1 MGDFGAAAL
10 TKAIYHATKSP
21 EDLNN
26 WLKSSATVLSK
37 YYVTTDGNNPTG
49 KDPNGTKRDLLTSLY
64 QWRELVE
71 KFIALKRQGAITQN
85 TFKYLPIIIKSLYAL
100 FGLTFP
106 ASNFVDIFGFNFK
119 TTKDK
124 VREMLNNFRTI
135 YGNDAFLASF
145 IDALKGEVDVDDIFY
160 MTNLHTLV
168 TEIDNYKGNV
178 MDLDDIY
185 DKMYSQRGG
194 RKLTRR
200 RKSKRYNKHGSKRR
214 SSHKRSHKRR

>member
-10 TKAIYHATKSP
+10 SFAVYNATKSP

-37 YYVTTDGNNPTG
+37 YYVKIDGINPTG
-49 KDPNGTKRDLLTSLY
+49 KVPNGTKRDLLTSLDTNP
-64 QWRELVE
+64 WRELVE
-71 KFIALKRQGAITQN
+71 KFIALKIQGAITSN
-85 TFKYLPIIIKSLYAL
+85 TFIYLPIIINSLYAL
-100 FGLTFP
+100 FGLKFP
-106 ASNFVDIFGFNFK
+106 ASNLVDVFDFK
-119 TTKDK
+119 TKDN
-124 VREMLNNFRTI
+124 VGDMLNSFRTI

-145 IDALKGEVDVDDIFY
+145 IDALKGKVAVDDIFY

-178 MDLDDIY
+178 MDLEGIY
-185 DKMYSQRGG
+185 GKLHQFGG

-214 SSHKRSHKRR
+214 RSSHKRSHKRR